1 MPLPPGA
8 VILQVVPALHSGG
21 VERGTVEMVQAITD
35 AGGRA
40 LVASAGGRLVDAV
53 TAAGGRHMTLPL
65 ASKNPVRLWRNA
77 ADLTQLVRAE
87 QVQIV
92 HARSRAPAWAAA
104 LATRRTG
111 AHFVTTY
118 HAPYGE
124 GVPGKRAYNAVMA
137 RGERVIA
144 ISHFIADLVH
154 QRHGTPSAR
163 LRVIPRG
170 VDPAIF
176 DPAAVTPVRLAKL
189 RQHWALPP
197 GARIVLL
204 PGRLSRWK
212 GHDVLIE
219 AMRFVRTQGVVCVF
233 AGPLDARDRYVG
245 ELRRRAA
252 DLGIA
257 DRIGFVDRCDDMPA
271 GLLLAEIVV
280 NASTAPEGFGRTII
294 EAQAMRRPVIVT
306 DHGGAAETVEHGL
319 TGWRIAPGDLV
330 ALAAAIDRVLASPD
344 RERNAVG
351 ARARA
356 SVLAHY
362 TTAAMQRATLD
373 VYAEILR

>member
-35 AGGRA
+35 AGGSA

-77 ADLTQLVRAE
+77 ANLTQLVRAE

-189 RQHWALPP
+189 RQDWALPP

-233 AGPLDARDRYVG
+233 AGPLDARDGYVG

-252 DLGIA
+252 QLGIA
-257 DRIGFVDRCDDMPA
+257 DRIGFVGRCDDMPA

>member
-65 ASKNPVRLWRNA
+65 ASKNPVRLWRSA
-77 ADLTQLVRAE
+77 ADLTQIVRAE

-233 AGPLDARDRYVG
+233 AGPLDARDGYVG

-252 DLGIA
+252 QLGIA